1 MQWLVPSHPWGLH
14 ILPVLRQLLL
24 LRGEG
29 VPPAERGK
37 ELCIGAGI
45 FQSKQVSSSLFLRTV
60 SFKVASR
67 AAFHLQIKREGREE
81 RERSTDVNYWVL
93 LSGSPTEPVA
103 MATYSGCGPLWGG
116 LGAKNCREA
125 SWKQQCEVGPRLSVF
140 LESFLV

>member
-1 MQWLVPSHPWGLH
+1 MED
-14 ILPVLRQLLL
+14 LL
-24 LRGEG
+24 G
-29 VPPAERGK
+29 VVAQGERG
-37 ELCIGAGI
+37 
-45 FQSKQVSSSLFLRTV
+45 
-60 SFKVASR
+60 
-67 AAFHLQIKREGREE
+67 REEGERGREE

-125 SWKQQCEVGPRLSVF
+125 SWKQQCEFGPRLSVF